1 LLHPSEW
8 SVGVEGEEP
17 VAVDKRRTCLDA
29 PREDLSALLIS
40 TPDRA
45 AKAKLRVVHSRQ
57 RFFLVAVA
65 QDRDGRPELLLPNEA
80 CVVVETAHNRWQEK
94 VTCVWVEPVLES
106 PAVVNLAT
114 STGAV
119 RKQLLDVPLLLVVVY
134 RPHRDRRVE
143 AVPHNV
149 GIEASDE
156 RVHEI
161 LGETLRRVDPLY
173 AEAELTRCGE
183 GAPNEVADQILV
195 QRDVVQQDGCVVAT
209 KLERQVFD

>member
-1 LLHPSEW
+1 M
-8 SVGVEGEEP
+8 
-17 VAVDKRRTCLDA
+17 TCGSQYASNPTRASSRPNPDCFTPPKGA
-29 PREDLSALLIS
+29 FRE
-40 TPDRA
+40 
-45 AKAKLRVVHSRQ
+45 
-57 RFFLVAVA
+57 
-65 QDRDGRPELLLPNEA
+65 
-80 CVVVETAHNRWQEK
+80 
-94 VTCVWVEPVLES
+94 
-106 PAVVNLAT
+106 
-114 STGAV
+114 
-119 RKQLLDVPLLLVVVY
+119 QLLDVPVLLVVVY

-161 LGETLRRVDPLY
+161 VGETLRRVDPLY

-209 KLERQVFD
+209 KLERQVLD